1 MLSFKGSKPN
11 YKSEFCCDWIFYK
24 NKTIFTI
31 HRAVAVAHIYLPVEN
46 IRKWKIQTC
55 LLKRFA
61 LSSENA
67 SLVKEKYLLLE
78 KMLLE
83 HKISRQY
90 TFLTSYTKEFS
101 FPLKIYDLWDSAD
114 KRGHLQSLRICLYG
128 QPGLCVLWQLLP
140 LLIIYSSSQMVSV
153 SLSTKFQLYLKKNC
167 VTILARF

>member
-55 LLKRFA
+55 LLNRFA

-90 TFLTSYTKEFS
+90 TFLTSYTKEFYIS
-101 FPLKIYDLWDSAD
+101 IKNIWLV
-114 KRGHLQSLRICLYG
+114 
-128 QPGLCVLWQLLP
+128 GLGWQAWPSSKPEDLP
-140 LLIIYSSSQMVSV
+140 LWPTWLVC
-153 SLSTKFQLYLKKNC
+153 SLAAPSFVNNLQ
-167 VTILARF
+167 